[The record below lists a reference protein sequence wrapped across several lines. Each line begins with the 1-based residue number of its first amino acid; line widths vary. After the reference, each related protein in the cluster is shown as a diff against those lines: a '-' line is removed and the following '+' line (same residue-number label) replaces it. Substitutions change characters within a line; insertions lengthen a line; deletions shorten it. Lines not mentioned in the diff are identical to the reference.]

1 VKIQSFP
8 NILEFVGM
16 IDKYNLAYSEKK
28 TEGKGRQYKEERGK
42 KRERMQLK
50 ENGRNGMVQQLSN

>member
-1 VKIQSFP
+1 
-8 NILEFVGM
+8 LETYLNFGFT
-16 IDKYNLAYSEKK
+16 IHSEKK

-50 ENGRNGMVQQLSN
+50 ENGKVA